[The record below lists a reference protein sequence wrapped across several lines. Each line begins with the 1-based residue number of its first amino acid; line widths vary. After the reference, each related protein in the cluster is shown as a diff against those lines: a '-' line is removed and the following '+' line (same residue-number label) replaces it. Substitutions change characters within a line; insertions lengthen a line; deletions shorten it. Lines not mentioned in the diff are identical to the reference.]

1 MSSTPIIRSGT
12 IDDATAIA
20 AYQRRGAR
28 LAFSPLLRSGGYDDL
43 DDRGRVETF
52 LAWLRDGSDFVTTVA
67 DLDGTAVGHV
77 TINGNE
83 LVHLFVDPD
92 HQGLGLGRML
102 LAAGEEMLAAAGH
115 IVVEL
120 HTMVG
125 NAPAIELY
133 ESAGWIVTDGLIHTD
148 ETEMSYDEHVLV
160 KHLGGDGRPMRV
172 GPPPRR

>member
-1 MSSTPIIRSGT
+1 MRRPSPRTNG
-12 IDDATAIA
+12 A
-20 AYQRRGAR
+20 APA
-28 LAFSPLLRSGGYDDL
+28 LRSLPCFGAAATTISTTEAEL
-43 DDRGRVETF
+43 ETF

-160 KHLGGDGRPMRV
+160 KHLGGDGRPLRV